1 MTKLL
6 ENIEIET
13 APHPT
18 VAIIWM
24 HGLGADGNDF
34 VPLVRELDLTGLPGI
49 RFVFPHSDTMPVTVN
64 NGYVMRSWYDI
75 VHSDL
80 GRRED
85 EAGLRKS
92 QAQIE
97 ALIAREK
104 ARGIPA
110 SRIILAGF
118 SQGCA
123 MTLQT
128 GLRHPETL
136 AGMLCLSGYL
146 PIAQTVAAERS
157 EASLATPIFMG
168 HGTADGVVPIAR
180 AAQSRDLLVAM
191 GYQVEWHDYPMQHS
205 LCQQEVDDIG
215 AWLHRS
221 IKKTDLAKSDAK
233 KLMAQV
239 AVRPGGAGKEA
250 PAIDRREQRKLDQ
263 AAGLVPFAVKIKA
276 DLVRQLQERALETG
290 ADLNTLVGELLARG
304 LTA

>member
-1 MTKLL
+1 MAALL
-6 ENIEIET
+6 EHIEIET
-13 APHPT
+13 APNPT

-34 VPLVRELDLTGLPGI
+34 VPLVRELDLAGLPGI

-92 QAQIE
+92 QGQIE
-97 ALIAREK
+97 ALIVREK
-104 ARGIPA
+104 ARGIAA

-146 PIAQTVAAERS
+146 PIAPTVAAERT

-168 HGTADGVVPIAR
+168 HGTADPVVPMAR
-180 AAQSRDLLVAM
+180 AAQSRDLLQTL

-205 LCQQEVDDIG
+205 LCQQEVDDIS
-215 AWLHRS
+215 AWL
-221 IKKTDLAKSDAK
+221 KK
-233 KLMAQV
+233 V
-239 AVRPGGAGKEA
+239 
-250 PAIDRREQRKLDQ
+250 I
-263 AAGLVPFAVKIKA
+263 AA
-276 DLVRQLQERALETG
+276 
-290 ADLNTLVGELLARG
+290 
-304 LTA
+304 